1 MSSHQIIKKGPVIG
15 QYENRPIYEYLVYS
29 DGRVIEFAHVA
40 RAERDGQFRLS
51 KLADDECLVSPG
63 LVYRQGHAGCN
74 PCSQHIPAQ
83 PAHLE
88 A

>member
-51 KLADDECLVSPG
+51 NWQTTNAWWARIGV
-63 LVYRQGHAGCN
+63 
-74 PCSQHIPAQ
+74 PA
-83 PAHLE
+83 
-88 A
+88 